1 MKSLGKTLKAFQPT
15 IRELAS
21 VSSDLK
27 NTLEEQIGLDDIR
40 AEFRNSTAPVRRAS
54 SVSDQVCYFVLP
66 FLWHCLGGLVRSCR
80 GVTLAKLAQANG
92 LLQDSPEIEAALE
105 PQLRSFPSDLPS
117 QTLLDPEIQRKR
129 EQSAAAAWG
138 AGSNA
143 SSSAP
148 PVRSPADGEDVHS
161 SSPGPDLSS
170 RSLEEL
176 EAELERRRAKVK
188 M

>member
-54 SVSDQVCYFVLP
+54 SVSDQVCYFVL
-66 FLWHCLGGLVRSCR
+66 
-80 GVTLAKLAQANG
+80 TLLAALSGRPCTLMQGRDLNLAQASG
-92 LLQDSPEIEAALE
+92 LLQDSPEIKAALE

-188 M
+188 L